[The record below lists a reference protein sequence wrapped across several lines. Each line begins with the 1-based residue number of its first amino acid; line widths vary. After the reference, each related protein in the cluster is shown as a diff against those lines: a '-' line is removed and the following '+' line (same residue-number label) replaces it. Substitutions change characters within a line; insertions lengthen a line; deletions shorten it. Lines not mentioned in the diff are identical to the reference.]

1 MSFIKRLLLASAAS
15 LAPGAGV
22 AGARAADFRA
32 RSQRRRDMSVAARPS
47 GASGNTKGQKPM
59 KLRNKKKA
67 LVVVVVVAFA
77 THPGPARAE
86 DISAEIH
93 LLKEQVKQLEP
104 LKERLKQLEAEVAKQ
119 KRERKEARG
128 GVRNAAPPP
137 PPATVCKDAPCPPP
151 PPPVFVS
158 FQNGLSVES
167 LDHDFSFKIRGRIF
181 VDGGGSSKS
190 EKGYGSQVNFTQARL
205 AVDGTAFRYWEYKL
219 EYDFAQSAP
228 LTSLTG
234 TTTTP
239 AGGIRDAFLALDY
252 FNPLVFQV
260 GNFYEPFSL
269 ERTNSKL
276 YIDFIERALVTEGL
290 GPSRHI
296 GFAAF
301 TKGENWTVKGG
312 IFGTSVEDKVLA
324 PLPGGHQYWDLA
336 GRVTFAPIMTKDM
349 LLHLGGSVR
358 YQRPNDAT
366 AASDD
371 RVLALGSNVR
381 TEANVLSEN
390 LLGTPSL
397 SCGATVLGEN
407 CTKNVLDYGAE
418 LAGVYGPFSVQGE
431 YMGARY
437 NRDPGLIEFLKAP
450 GGSVLDFS
458 GYYVYATL
466 YLTGESRAASYRT
479 DYRRPGTFD
488 QIEINSPLS
497 AGGTGAWEVGA
508 RISELN
514 LNSGG
519 FLVLQ
524 PVGVPSNIEGGR
536 ETDFT
541 VGLNWYPDIGIRFM
555 GNWVDVLQLK
565 APFDRPIL
573 KGIHPQIFELR
584 AQVNW

>member
-1 MSFIKRLLLASAAS
+1 ME
-15 LAPGAGV
+15 
-22 AGARAADFRA
+22 
-32 RSQRRRDMSVAARPS
+32 
-47 GASGNTKGQKPM
+47 
-59 KLRNKKKA
+59 LRNKKKA
-67 LVVVVVVAFA
+67 LIAMSLLAFVTSQA
-77 THPGPARAE
+77 SARAD
-86 DISAEIH
+86 DIAAEIR
-93 LLKEQVKQLEP
+93 LLKARMKQLEP
-104 LKERLKQLEAEVAKQ
+104 LKQQLKQLEEKLAKQ
-119 KRERKEARG
+119 DRKQRETEAR
-128 GVRNAAPPP
+128 VSTAPPP
-137 PPATVCKDAPCPPP
+137 PRMVCKDAPCPPP

-158 FQNGLSVES
+158 FQNGLNVES

-181 VDGGGSSKS
+181 VDGGGSSQP
-190 EKGYGSQVNFTQARL
+190 EKGYGSQVNITQARL
-205 AVDGTAFRYWEYKL
+205 AVDGRAFKYWEYKL

-239 AGGIRDAFLALDY
+239 AGGIRDAFIALGY
-252 FNPLVFQV
+252 FDPLVFQA

-269 ERTNSKL
+269 ERINSKL

-301 TKGENWTVKGG
+301 TNGPNWSVKGG

-324 PLPGGHQYWDLA
+324 PLPGGNQYWDLA
-336 GRVTFAPIMTKDM
+336 GRATFAPIMTKDM
-349 LLHLGGSVR
+349 LLHVGGSLR
-358 YQRPNDAT
+358 YERPNDAT

-418 LAGVYGPFSVQGE
+418 FVGVYGPFSVQGE
-431 YMGARY
+431 YMGAHY
-437 NRDPGLIEFLKAP
+437 NRDPALIKFLKAP

-458 GYYVYATL
+458 GYYVYATW

-488 QIEINSPLS
+488 QIEINHPLS

-508 RISELN
+508 RFSELN
-514 LNSGG
+514 LNDAGI
-519 FLVLQ
+519 Q
-524 PVGVPSNIEGGR
+524 GGR
-536 ETDFT
+536 EQDLT
-541 VGLNWYPDIGIRFM
+541 VGLNWYPDVGIRFM
-555 GNWVDVLQLK
+555 ANWIRVMQLA
-565 APFDRPIL
+565 APFDRPSL
-573 KGIHPQIFELR
+573 TGAHPNIFLMR
-584 AQVNW
+584 TQVNW